1 MGCLAALSRF
11 VSRLEE
17 CRLPLYK
24 LLKKFDSFRC
34 MDETQKTLDN
44 LKALICKPPVLAWPE
59 PDEALLL
66 YVTTTTQVI
75 SATLVVEREEPGHI
89 YKVQRPVY
97 YISKVLSDYETC
109 YNKVQKLLYAVL
121 IMKRKLLH
129 YFESHLIRVVTSFGL
144 EEIIGNRLSMGRIA
158 KWVVEL
164 LGLDITYVP
173 QMAIK
178 SQALV
183 NFVAKWTE
191 TQQPPGHSG
200 VLEYVF

>member
-1 MGCLAALSRF
+1 
-11 VSRLEE
+11 
-17 CRLPLYK
+17 
-24 LLKKFDSFRC
+24 
-34 MDETQKTLDN
+34 
-44 LKALICKPPVLAWPE
+44 
-59 PDEALLL
+59 
-66 YVTTTTQVI
+66 
-75 SATLVVEREEPGHI
+75 VEREEPGHI

-97 YISKVLSDYETC
+97 YISKVLSDYETR

-121 IMKRKLLH
+121 IMKCKLLH
-129 YFESHLIRVVTSFGL
+129 YFESHLIRVVTSFRL
-144 EEIIGNRLSMGRIA
+144 EEIIGNHLSMGRIA

-164 LGLDITYVP
+164 LGIDITYVP